1 MIVQV
6 RTSYQG
12 VVKYLVFYY
21 SLLLMSVA
29 CAEYVL
35 LQVRFTPLL
44 AFLQVS
50 PCVCMISTACVQGLL
65 VLMFRLSIII
75 VRVHIHM
82 CFSLCTCS
90 CHGATETTLAIRASC
105 SLHLVLRRNA
115 APAVLNVWNHADL
128 CNYTYAQTLPAPL
141 FSMCRTMQICATTHM
156 PRLSKHPS
164 SISAWLQPWIVECFG
179 MVWCSCCC
187 RGSFAKPGRNWTIC
201 SCVYGR

>member
-65 VLMFRLSIII
+65 VLMFRLSVII

-82 CFSLCTCS
+82 CFSLFTCS
-90 CHGATETTLAIRASC
+90 CHGATETILAIRASC
-105 SLHLVLRRNA
+105 RETLHL
-115 APAVLNVWNHADL
+115 L
-128 CNYTYAQTLPAPL
+128 C
-141 FSMCRTMQICATTHM
+141 SMCGTMQICATTHM
-156 PRLSKHPS
+156 PRLSQHPS
-164 SISAWLQPWIVECFG
+164 SQCVEPCRSVQLHICPDSPSTPLQFQLG
-179 MVWCSCCC
+179 YNH
-187 RGSFAKPGRNWTIC
+187 G
-201 SCVYGR
+201 